1 MNKNKISSLITFENE
16 DSSTGFVNAG
26 GNVGAQGYLRS
37 AENKIKEY
45 DKIRKDVMSMLEQAA
60 LILLRYN
67 DARCITTS
75 VCNRC
80 LLYEENGSDRAG
92 CYECWIY
99 GIAIDPDS
107 GSPIVLIDYEGNVDK
122 TIQKFEENFNEY
134 FDDRFISKW
143 PLDDTFYFL
152 NDLRVF
158 LDFID
163 ANPQDCQYFR

>member
-1 MNKNKISSLITFENE
+1 MNKNKISSLITFEGE

-26 GNVGAQGYLRS
+26 GNIGAQGYLRS

-60 LILLRYN
+60 LIILRCN

-75 VCNRC
+75 ACNRC
-80 LLYEENGSDRAG
+80 LLYEEDGSDRAG

-99 GIAIDPDS
+99 GIGIDPDN
-107 GSPIVLIDYEGNVDK
+107 GQPEILIDYEGNVDK
-122 TIQKFEENFNEY
+122 SIKKLEEDFNTNY
-134 FDDRFISKW
+134 DLTSRSR
-143 PLDDTFYFL
+143 LDDTFYFL